1 MVFVVTFYIK
11 IGKTWIQNTISEF
24 ELRHSYGR
32 RPVAYCKPHRS
43 GRHSFV
49 EISHG
54 SIPSRVG
61 GVTRIMDERGNSK
74 YKSVVRGG
82 SHAVEGDSKCIV
94 AGKTAVYVDNVDHT

>member
-1 MVFVVTFYIK
+1 M
-11 IGKTWIQNTISEF
+11 
-24 ELRHSYGR
+24 
-32 RPVAYCKPHRS
+32 YCESHRN

-49 EISHG
+49 EVSHG

-61 GVTRIMDERGNSK
+61 GVPRIVLGEGGNSK
-74 YKSVVRGG
+74 YKFVVRGG